1 MEERNLRRV
10 IFFNSETLG
19 KVKLKKTEREK
30 ILYLFRIFYLH
41 FYTNFSYENNFKFE
55 DFYNQDLID
64 QFTKFKILIND
75 VKQFKIFSYSFYEQI
90 IKEINKIDYN
100 RIKLLYQY
108 YNPNSLEVQKMMMEK
123 NKTKNIFE
131 VCKFYFQNI
140 NINSNGKS
148 CLNFFKIQKLTN
160 KLFKPLI
167 STTERVV
174 DLVLSVNI
182 FYFYLYLFTVFI
194 IILLSFFIFLF
205 LFLFFHENL
214 NLFFRLIHNQKILKK
229 RKTV

>member
-1 MEERNLRRV
+1 MFFFLSFQNFKFFIFLFIAIIIFSEE
-10 IFFNSETLG
+10 
-19 KVKLKKTEREK
+19 KTEREK
-30 ILYLFRIFYLH
+30 ILFLFRIFYLH

-55 DFYNQDLID
+55 DFYNQELIN

-108 YNPNSLEVQKMMMEK
+108 YNPNSLEVQKLMMEK

-131 VCKFYFQNI
+131 VCKFYFQNM
-140 NINSNGKS
+140 NINTNGKC

-174 DLVLSVNI
+174 DLVLSVLNFFLYLYNYSFI
-182 FYFYLYLFTVFI
+182 ILHCYFYF
-194 IILLSFFIFLF
+194 SIFL
-205 LFLFFHENL
+205 
-214 NLFFRLIHNQKILKK
+214 
-229 RKTV
+229 